1 MNDNV
6 IRQFNDVAKQYDEQR
21 RGLIPCF
28 DDFYGMVVQWA
39 ATDRPAPR
47 ILDLG
52 AGTGLLTERI
62 AARYPNARLTLIDIS
77 ASMLDIAKQRF
88 AGVEVVEYIVADYS
102 AYPFDN
108 AKYDLIVSSLS
119 IHHLTHPAKRKLFR
133 TVYDLLEEGGA
144 FVNADQVAGRTA
156 LIDQTYRRQWEQWIR
171 TSGISAEAADASVE
185 RRKLDINATA
195 GDQLQWLNEA
205 GFREADCVYKY
216 HDFAVFYA
224 KK

>member
-6 IRQFNDVAKQYDEQR
+6 IQQFNDVAKQYDEQR

-28 DDFYGMVVQWA
+28 DDFYGMAVQWA

-77 ASMLDIAKQRF
+77 TSMLDIAKQRF
-88 AGVEVVEYIVADYS
+88 AGVEGVEYIVADYS

-108 AKYDLIVSSLS
+108 AKYGLIVSSLS
-119 IHHLTHPAKRKLFR
+119 IHHLTHPAKRQLFR

-156 LIDQTYRRQWEQWIR
+156 LIDQSYKRQWEQWIR